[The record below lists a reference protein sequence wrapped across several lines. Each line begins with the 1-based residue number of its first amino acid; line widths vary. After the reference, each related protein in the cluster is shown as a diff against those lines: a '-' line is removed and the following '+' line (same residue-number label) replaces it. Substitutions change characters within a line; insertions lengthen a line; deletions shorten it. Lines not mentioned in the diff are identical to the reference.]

1 MCLSFPMAY
10 TPSESKWSSL
20 HSLVWKILHA
30 VEQLSPRVAVTEPMA
45 YVPQLLKPER
55 LESCALRQE
64 KGLQ

>member
-1 MCLSFPMAY
+1 MQRTCV
-10 TPSESKWSSL
+10 

-64 KGLQ
+64 KGLQRESHTRLEKTHV